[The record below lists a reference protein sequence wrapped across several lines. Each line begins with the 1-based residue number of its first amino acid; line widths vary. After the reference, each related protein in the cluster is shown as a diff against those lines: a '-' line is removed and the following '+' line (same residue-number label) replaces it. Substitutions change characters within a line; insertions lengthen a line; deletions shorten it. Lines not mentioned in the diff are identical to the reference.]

1 MRAYLLLPA
10 LLLLGGC
17 NWVMNVSGLAAE
29 ANKAIG
35 VLGSFDVTEGTFQV
49 DAQMTAYFS
58 NVAAVQAVRNNSDV
72 TLDMHMMAN
81 NAGISLDVPMIGLGD
96 ARLNV
101 EQDQAIT
108 LPLSAEAGTGAKYD
122 PNMDHTLLMV
132 FFDYLPDLAD
142 V

>member
-1 MRAYLLLPA
+1 MLP
-10 LLLLGGC
+10 
-17 NWVMNVSGLAAE
+17 
-29 ANKAIG
+29 
-35 VLGSFDVTEGTFQV
+35 V